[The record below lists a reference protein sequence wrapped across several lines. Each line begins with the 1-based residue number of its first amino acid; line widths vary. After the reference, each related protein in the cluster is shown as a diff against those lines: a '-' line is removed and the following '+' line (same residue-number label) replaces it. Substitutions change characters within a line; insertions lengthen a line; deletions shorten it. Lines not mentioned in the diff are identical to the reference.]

1 MPEPWRTL
9 TSIRNEVTE
18 EWKREMYAYL
28 RHADTPAGVPV
39 RLAALALRFPRPAG
53 VGTARKLFQ
62 VLHCDERFV
71 LEGRGVNITVRF
83 GLTVNEAAEE
93 AAEEWRREIH
103 DYIRQEGVP
112 VRLTALG
119 MRVPRPAGMNRKLRQ
134 VLAGDARF
142 DLEGSGD
149 DVTVR
154 DAIARV
160 QIAREQAAQERGGRE
175 EANMVAERSR
185 VEVGEAQARPNPAG
199 PPNE

>member
-1 MPEPWRTL
+1 
-9 TSIRNEVTE
+9 
-18 EWKREMYAYL
+18 MYAYL

-39 RLAALALRFPRPAG
+39 RLAALALQVPRPAG

-83 GLTVNEAAEE
+83 SLTVNEAAEE

-103 DYIRQEGVP
+103 DYLRQEGVP
-112 VRLTALG
+112 VRLKALG

-149 DVTVR
+149 DVTVC
-154 DAIARV
+154 DGMRV
-160 QIAREQAAQERGGRE
+160 GLPNALQIAREQAAQEWGGRE